1 MRACPKTAVLTG
13 DIWGRRRGG
22 WLRVNVRY
30 ECVSSAAQG
39 TQFVCFFALPKD
51 PLAVILEG
59 IAQIYGVWQWAD
71 GAGAAVVT
79 L

>member
-1 MRACPKTAVLTG
+1 MGSQK
-13 DIWGRRRGG
+13 GG

-30 ECVSSAAQG
+30 ECVSSARQG
-39 TQFVCFFALPKD
+39 TQFVCFFALTID
-51 PLAVILEG
+51 PSSVILES
-59 IAQIYGVWQWAD
+59 ITIYGVSQWAD